1 MRKYLY
7 ALDNLEKVDKIKR
20 SFKKTYSLYKCWK
33 ICQFDKEI
41 NVNGFNYDFIVT
53 D

>member
-20 SFKKTYSLYKCWK
+20 SFKRHIVYISVGRS
-33 ICQFDKEI
+33 
-41 NVNGFNYDFIVT
+41 VNLIKK
-53 D
+53 